1 MYRIVKK
8 FGETVG
14 NNITAQPQKAFSLL
28 NAGYTVSGLV
38 TKYFPDQRLLPHQKY
53 ATAVCNDIIHKPL
66 RNPQSSAVVNLFFPC
81 GLLQTMGITPQFVE
95 GLSGYLNGA
104 YTERAFIDFA
114 ENYGI
119 PKTYCSYH
127 KTLLGAALSDVL
139 PKSRFIVNTT
149 LVCDAN
155 TLTFRTLADHW
166 KVPHFTIDVPT
177 EYSDETVKYVADQFR
192 KTSEFMEDVMGKKLD
207 HEKLKAVLRSENRSL
222 NYYSNYFQEL
232 PGKFLSNNLT
242 SEMYKLFFTHI
253 LLGTDQAEH
262 YFKQLLDD
270 VRNAPQSNGEI
281 RILWAHTLP
290 YWQDS
295 IKNVLNFS
303 RRYQLLC
310 CDLNFDS
317 LIYIDEDHPYESMAR
332 KLLLNTMCGP
342 TKKRADKLLEMANLL
357 RADGMVYFNHWGCK
371 RTLGSAELIKD
382 MLEAADIPVLILDG
396 DGCDRDNINDGQ
408 MSTRLQ
414 AFLEIL
420 EAAK

>member
-1 MYRIVKK
+1 MHRIVKK

-14 NNITAQPQKAFSLL
+14 KNITTQPQKALSLL
-28 NAGYTVSGLV
+28 NVGYTVSGLV
-38 TKYFPDQRLLPHQKY
+38 VKYFPDQRLLPHQKY
-53 ATAVCNDIIHKPL
+53 AAAVCNHTIHKPL
-66 RNPQSSAVVNLFFPC
+66 KDPGNSAVVNLFFPC
-81 GLLQTMGITPQFVE
+81 GLLQAMGITPQFVE
-95 GLSGYLNGA
+95 GLSGFLNGA

-127 KTLLGAALSDVL
+127 KTVLGAALSGVL
-139 PKSRFIVNTT
+139 PKSKFIVNTT

-166 KVPHFTIDVPT
+166 KVPHFTIDVPA
-177 EYSDETVKYVADQFR
+177 EYSAETVKYVANQFR
-192 KTSEFMEDVMGKKLD
+192 RMSEFMEDVIGRKLD
-207 HEKLKAVLRSENRSL
+207 HEKLKAVIRSENRSL
-222 NYYSNYFQEL
+222 KMYRDYFQEL
-232 PGKFLSNNLT
+232 PGKYLSNNLT

-262 YFKQLLDD
+262 YFKQLLKD
-270 VRNAPQSNGEI
+270 VRNAPLSNGEI
-281 RILWAHTLP
+281 RILWAHTVP

-295 IKNVLNFS
+295 INNVLNFS
-303 RRYQLLC
+303 HKYHLLC

-317 LIYIDEDHPYESMAR
+317 LIPMDGDHPYESMAR

-357 RADGMVYFNHWGCK
+357 HADGVVYFNHWACK
-371 RTLGSAELIKD
+371 LTIGGAALIKD